1 VLFKSSFDIRFPAFG
16 CQAAVLAGR
25 LPALSIILPVMPC
38 GISANAE
45 SLREAADKQPANRL
59 RDPRN

>member
-1 VLFKSSFDIRFPAFG
+1 
-16 CQAAVLAGR
+16 
-25 LPALSIILPVMPC
+25 MPC